1 MKVGKIRVDDWN
13 LFSSGNEN
21 LSRKSEKPQEKCL
34 NVGLMEKE
42 NLNRKMVNDE
52 SRQDRVDD
60 LDFLHTAGR

>member
-1 MKVGKIRVDDWN
+1 MKVVKIEWLTGN
-13 LFSSGNEN
+13 FSASESEI
-21 LSRKSEKPQEKCL
+21 LSRKSEKPQRKCL

-42 NLNRKMVNDE
+42 NLNRKMVNHE